1 MKRNIKL
8 LTSIVMLS
16 ITLITFITSI
26 FGWYTTNK
34 EATASGIIGS
44 TNDPNID
51 YTLEAYDS
59 TSNSYSDTKTMSF
72 SNIKPGDTFYFRFKI
87 APHDTSLDV
96 SALKFDITFTSFTS
110 SLQEN
115 TLTYDNTNNII
126 TYDSV
131 KLYSVTNNEVT
142 FDDKTL
148 YKISDSSI
156 LLGDYEI
163 KDTFKVYPNIKKSDA
178 LTADTGTLLTEVLST
193 YKEDTNYIAQEN
205 DNYYFYFALEF
216 NEALSLVTDNGVES
230 SNAYEFQKLDIEAIT
245 IKRVM

>member
-59 TSNSYSDTKTMSF
+59 TSNSYSDTDTMSF
-72 SNIKPGDTFYFRFKI
+72 SNIKPGDTFYFRFEI
-87 APHDTSLDV
+87 APHDTNLDV

-115 TLTYDNTNNII
+115 TLTYDSDNSII

-131 KLYSVTNNEVT
+131 KVYSVTENKVT
-142 FDDKTL
+142 FGDKIL
-148 YKISDSSI
+148 YNISNSSI
-156 LLGDYEI
+156 SLGDYKI
-163 KDTFKVYPNIKKSDA
+163 ADTFKVYPNIKNNASLGD
-178 LTADTGTLLTEVLST
+178 GTLLTEVLST
-193 YKEDTNYIAQEN
+193 YKDDVNYIAQEN
-205 DNYYFYFALEF
+205 GNYYFYFALEF
-216 NEALSLVTDNGVES
+216 NEELSLVTDNGVES
-230 SNAYEFQKLDIEAIT
+230 SNAYEFQKLDIETIT

>member
-26 FGWYTTNK
+26 FGWCTTNK
-34 EATASGIIGS
+34 EATASGIIGT

-51 YTLEAYDS
+51 YTLEVYNS
-59 TSNSYSDTKTMSF
+59 TSNNYLSTNTMSF
-72 SNIKPGDTFYFRFKI
+72 NNIKPGDTFYFRFKI
-87 APHDTSLDV
+87 APHDKNLDV
-96 SALKFDITFTSFTS
+96 STLKFDITFTSTS

-115 TLTYDNTNNII
+115 TLTYDSTNNII

-131 KLYSVTNNEVT
+131 KLYPVTNNEVT

-178 LTADTGTLLTEVLST
+178 LTANTGTLLTEVLST

>member
-59 TSNSYSDTKTMSF
+59 TSTSYSDTNTMSF
-72 SNIKPGDTFYFRFKI
+72 SNIKLGDTFYFRFKI
-87 APHDTSLDV
+87 APHDKTLDV
-96 SALKFDITFTSFTS
+96 STLKFDITFTSFAS

-115 TLTYDNTNNII
+115 TLTYDSDKSII

-131 KLYSVTNNEVT
+131 KLYSVSDNKVT
-142 FDDKTL
+142 FGEKTL
-148 YKISDSSI
+148 YNISDSTI
-156 LLGDYEI
+156 KLGEYEI
-163 KDTFKVYPNIKKSDA
+163 EDTFKVYPNVKNGDD
-178 LTADTGTLLTEVLST
+178 LGDGTLLTEVLST
-193 YKEDTNYIAQEN
+193 YKDDDNYIANEKG
-205 DNYYFYFALEF
+205 NYYFYFTLEF
-216 NEALSLVTDNGVES
+216 NETLSLVTDNGVVS
-230 SNAYEFQKLDIEAIT
+230 SNAYEFQKLDIDAIT